1 MKLKINRQ
9 REENTDVQEERKKE
23 VKQINAAGMSVPKMK
38 GLETG
43 SVCICVCV
51 NNRSDGWRD
60 GEDNNVGESSGR

>member
-51 NNRSDGWRD
+51 C
-60 GEDNNVGESSGR
+60 